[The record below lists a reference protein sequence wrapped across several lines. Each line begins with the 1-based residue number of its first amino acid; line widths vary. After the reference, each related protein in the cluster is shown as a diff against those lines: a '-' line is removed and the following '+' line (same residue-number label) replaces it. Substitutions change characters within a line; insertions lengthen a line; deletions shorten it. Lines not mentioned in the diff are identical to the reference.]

1 MADSHVPERST
12 LYHFTVSATRG
23 PAQDDVATLL
33 RHVADAL
40 DGLGALD
47 VHDITFHVDWNEQG
61 PWPSMTVY
69 YELDEDDEAPQP
81 HHDTIRDGRV
91 ERHTR
96 VTDDDADDDV
106 DGVPRQ
112 DHKHDPVPIHPSVFV
127 LDRAHEPFVGSA
139 AQSRDEN
146 GSTEHAET
154 VVDVVAA
161 EAAEQEPVP
170 VIASIPIV
178 SGVDDV
184 LPALP
189 TVAAARPIS
198 AFPVRVPPGVDRPAL
213 RRLKDLWRQSSRRRT
228 GP

>member
-1 MADSHVPERST
+1 
-12 LYHFTVSATRG
+12 
-23 PAQDDVATLL
+23 
-33 RHVADAL
+33 
-40 DGLGALD
+40 
-47 VHDITFHVDWNEQG
+47 
-61 PWPSMTVY
+61 MTVY

-81 HHDTIRDGRV
+81 HHDAIRDGRV
-91 ERHTR
+91 ERQAR

-106 DGVPRQ
+106 DDDANDGANDRADDDVDGGPRQ